1 VEKRL
6 IMFFILTAL
15 ILFASQK
22 LIAPRRPAPPTP
34 APEEPVHV
42 QPDVQPA
49 ETTSS
54 GTSELPELATPPF
67 VETSETVEVET
78 QDMRIVLSNVGGGI
92 VLTELKHFDDPEGGP
107 VRLVNEGMAA
117 TTILK
122 AQGEELPLDQVVYG
136 WSKRTST
143 TAGIPETVVEFA
155 CSLAQ
160 EGRLLRRYRFPDAGY
175 VFSVE
180 QELEGHDVDSSAVAW
195 HAPLRTTER
204 NTKDDLGYF
213 SVTGRSQQGVE
224 KVKLSG
230 LRKEA
235 ARPLEGEGFSWL
247 AARSKYFMAA
257 VIPEEAPFARA
268 VAARSEQGVGMTFT
282 AWSVGN
288 PQSYRVYLGP
298 ISPTHLREL
307 EAGLDVVAEFG
318 ASPLRPISRL
328 MLSYITFLY
337 RYMPNYGV
345 VVILLAITIKILF
358 WPLTHKSYESM
369 KRMQQLQPL
378 INELREKHKN
388 NPQAL
393 QKATMDLYK
402 EHKVS
407 PLGGCLPMLLQM
419 PVFFALYPL
428 LRGTI
433 ELRGAAFL
441 GWIQDLSAPDPYYV
455 LPIVMGVAMFVQQK
469 MTTVDKRQAAM
480 MYIMP
485 IFLTYIFLRLPAGL
499 VLYWLV
505 FNVLSIGQQALMKSR
520 SEVPSPAP
528 AKQTGARG
536 RSQGGSRRSR

>member
-6 IMFFILTAL
+6 IIFFILTAL
-15 ILFASQK
+15 ILFGSQK
-22 LIAPRRPAPPTP
+22 LLSPRRTAP
-34 APEEPVHV
+34 
-42 QPDVQPA
+42 PA
-49 ETTSS
+49 ETPEQPVRIDTMSTQTPDR
-54 GTSELPELATPPF
+54 GPSELPEIATPLS
-67 VETSETVEVET
+67 VQTSETVEVET
-78 QDMRIVLSNVGGGI
+78 QDVRIILSNVGGGI
-92 VLTELKHFDDPEGGP
+92 VLTELKHFDNPEGGR
-107 VRLVNEGMAA
+107 VRLVDGGTAA

-122 AQGEELPLDQVVYG
+122 AQGEELPLDQVTYG
-136 WSKRTST
+136 WSKRMG
-143 TAGIPETVVEFA
+143 TAAGFTETVVEFA

-160 EGRLLRRYRFPDAGY
+160 GGRLVKRYRFPDTGY
-175 VFSVE
+175 VFTVE
-180 QELEGHDVDSSAVAW
+180 QHLESDDVDSSAVAW
-195 HAPLRTTER
+195 YAPLHTTER

-213 SVTGRSQQGVE
+213 SVTGRSLQGIE

-230 LRKEA
+230 LRKNPA
-235 ARPLEGEGFSWL
+235 KALEGEDFSWL

-257 VIPEEAPFARA
+257 VIPEETPFARA
-268 VAARSEQGVGMTFT
+268 VAARSEQGEGMVFT
-282 AWSVGN
+282 AWSAGN

-298 ISPTHLREL
+298 ISPTHLRDL
-307 EAGLDVVAEFG
+307 GVGLDVVAEFG

-345 VVILLAITIKILF
+345 VIILLAITIKILF

-433 ELRGAAFL
+433 ELRGAAFV

-455 LPIVMGVAMFVQQK
+455 LPIIMGVAMFVQQK

-520 SEVPSPAP
+520 SETPSPAP